1 MNVEHE
7 RSLRLRA
14 LVPGA
19 PVEVPWR
26 THGILLR
33 IVLFGL
39 TIAGVVALHYLIG
52 ERGVITGA
60 ITIALAEYLIHARRW
75 WWTGIEEALW
85 MGGLV
90 AVVHELPESGVPEG
104 MLVVAAT
111 WAIPGARVRNP
122 LFGALA
128 AIFVVAYFEEKWD
141 LGVIAALVMAT
152 VALFALLRT
161 WRRPSTEWLWIAL
174 ALALPIAGRFYAD
187 DVWRNVTII
196 LYGAFGALA
205 LFLAIRHRH
214 HALFFSGAIAIA
226 IAGTEVGRMLPAP
239 LELKLAGTGAFLLA
253 GAWLTARALR
263 GRTTG
268 IVATPSSLT
277 EFDDQLEVAAT
288 AALPREEFE
297 QKMESGGEFGGA
309 GATGKY

>member
-1 MNVEHE
+1 MNVGHE
-7 RSLRLRA
+7 RALRLRA

-19 PVEVPWR
+19 QVEVPWR

-33 IVLFGL
+33 VVLFGL
-39 TIAGVVALHYLIG
+39 TLAAVIALYYLIDESGVV
-52 ERGVITGA
+52 TGA
-60 ITIALAEYLIHARRW
+60 IAIAVAEYLIRARRW
-75 WWTGIEEALW
+75 WWTGVEEALW
-85 MGGLV
+85 VGGV
-90 AVVHELPESGVPEG
+90 FAAVTDLPESGTPEA
-104 MLVVAAT
+104 MLVLAAAA
-111 WAIPGARVRNP
+111 AIPGARTRNP

-128 AIFVVAYFEEKWD
+128 AIFVGAYFEKKWD
-141 LGVIAALVMAT
+141 LGVLAALAIAA

-161 WRRPSTEWLWIAL
+161 WRRSSTEWLWIAI
-174 ALALPIAGRFYAD
+174 AAALPVAGRFYAD
-187 DVWRNVTII
+187 DVWRNVTIL

-205 LFLAIRHRH
+205 LFLALRRRH
-214 HALFFSGAIAIA
+214 HALFLSGAIGIA
-226 IAGTEVGRMLPAP
+226 IAGAEAGRLLAVP
-239 LELKLAGTGAFLLA
+239 LEWKLAATGAFLLA
-253 GAWLTARALR
+253 GAWLAARALR

-277 EFDDQLEVAAT
+277 DFDDQLELAAT